1 SEEHGRLYRV
11 IEAGFGA
18 LLGGYR
24 RTLDIVLRHQAI
36 TLLVV
41 FATLA
46 LTVYMA
52 INIPKGFF
60 PSQDI
65 GVISGISEAAQAT
78 SPYEMMRL
86 QQQLGEIILRDPDV
100 AAMGSQTGSTDSP
113 NPPNTGS
120 FTIILKPREE

>member
-1 SEEHGRLYRV
+1 MSQASVQLSQLYRI

-18 LLGGYR
+18 LLAGYR

-36 TLLVV
+36 TLCVF

-46 LTVYMA
+46 LTITM
-52 INIPKGFF
+52 IITIPKGFF

-65 GVISGISEAAQAT
+65 GVISGISEAAQST

-86 QQQLGEIILRDPDV
+86 QEQLGEIILRDPD
-100 AAMGSQTGSTDSP
+100 AQAMGSQTGT
-113 NPPNTGS
+113 
-120 FTIILKPREE
+120 